1 MSRAAEEKMPSL
13 SYLNRNVHVL
23 TTEMLPGIVIKLR
36 SITTGTASMWTEDE
50 DGQII
55 KTPDMSVLDTTAGTE
70 SVVWVDAPRVEN
82 TYILEVE
89 KSYVVVVLE
98 GVIILRIHRQ
108 LQQSMFPEN
117 GAELKVEHATR
128 KME

>member
-1 MSRAAEEKMPSL
+1 MSLAAKEKMQSL
-13 SYLNRNVHVL
+13 SYLNSNVHVL
-23 TTEMLPGIVIKLR
+23 TTEMLPGIAIKLR
-36 SITTGTASMWTEDE
+36 SISTGTAILWTEDE

-55 KTPDMSVLDTTAGTE
+55 RTPDMSVLDTTPGNE
-70 SVVWVDAPRVEN
+70 SVDAPRVEN

-89 KSYVVVVLE
+89 KSYVVMVLE

-108 LQQSMFPEN
+108 LKQSMFTEN
-117 GAELKVEHATR
+117 GAELEVEHATR

>member
-36 SITTGTASMWTEDE
+36 SITTGTASLWTEDE
-50 DGQII
+50 DGKII

-70 SVVWVDAPRVEN
+70 SVVDAPRVQN